1 MYLGVIKA
9 GKPDTD
15 NTTSKIIGYDLSSE
29 AIPIIKF
36 FTWFSIW
43 SIPNFKLVKNILL
56 VDENWELSTNLNFE
70 IFNELIKL
78 TKLTKSNLNLKKF
91 KPIWLI
97 LFPEVNIFS
106 KRDYY
111 LQSELIEK
119 YYLPK
124 LNNLLYPRY
133 SGIYNTI
140 KALNYSNFSKLLDI
154 TIIYYKINEK
164 NGDLIFQS
172 PNLIEILFN
181 NLNNNEYKYN
191 IFINIREKNL
201 NKIPDK
207 RVKLEKWLERR
218 WVKKDTIIENLKKG
232 IIKDFGK
239 KRIENI

>member
-43 SIPNFKLVKNILL
+43 SIPNFKLMKNILL

-78 TKLTKSNLNLKKF
+78 TKLTKSDLNLQNM

-154 TIIYYKINEK
+154 TIIFYKINER

-181 NLNNNEYKYN
+181 NSPNGYKYN
-191 IFINIREKNL
+191 ILINVREKNL
-201 NKIPDK
+201 NKISDK
-207 RVKLEKWLERR
+207 RAKLEKWLERR
-218 WVKKDTIIENLKKG
+218 WVKKDAIIENLRKD
-232 IIKDFGK
+232 ITKDFEK
-239 KRIENI
+239 KNI

>member
-43 SIPNFKLVKNILL
+43 SIPNFKLMKNILL

-78 TKLTKSNLNLKKF
+78 TKLAKSDLNLQNM

-154 TIIYYKINEK
+154 TIIYYRINK
-164 NGDLIFQS
+164 QNGDLIFQS

-181 NLNNNEYKYN
+181 NLPNGYKYN
-191 IFINIREKNL
+191 VLINVREKNL
-201 NKIPDK
+201 NKISDK
-207 RVKLEKWLERR
+207 RAKLEKWLERR
-218 WVKKDTIIENLKKG
+218 WVKKDTIIENLKKD
-232 IIKDFGK
+232 ISKDFEK
-239 KRIENI
+239 KII

>member
-9 GKPDTD
+9 GKPDTG
-15 NTTSKIIGYDLSSE
+15 NSKSKIIGYDLSSE

-43 SIPNFKLVKNILL
+43 SIPNFKLMKNILL

-78 TKLTKSNLNLKKF
+78 TKLTKSDLNLQNM

-154 TIIYYKINEK
+154 TIIYYRINK
-164 NGDLIFQS
+164 QNGDLIFQS

-181 NLNNNEYKYN
+181 NLPNGYKYN
-191 IFINIREKNL
+191 VLINVREKNL
-201 NKIPDK
+201 NKISDK
-207 RVKLEKWLERR
+207 RAKLEKWLERR
-218 WVKKDTIIENLKKG
+218 WVKKDTIIENLKKD
-232 IIKDFGK
+232 ISKDFEK
-239 KRIENI
+239 KII